1 MRGEDDD
8 AELEVRMLLE
18 LAERPVEVAVVG
30 ARGGDDGDAAGHW
43 TGSAAAASSCCR
55 MTSLGWYSGTRS
67 LEASSQP
74 VRSRVEVARS
84 RRLEG

>member
-30 ARGGDDGDAAGHW
+30 ARGGDDGDGLHA
-43 TGSAAAASSCCR
+43 
-55 MTSLGWYSGTRS
+55 YRS
-67 LEASSQP
+67 L
-74 VRSRVEVARS
+74 RVGIAA
-84 RRLEG
+84 L